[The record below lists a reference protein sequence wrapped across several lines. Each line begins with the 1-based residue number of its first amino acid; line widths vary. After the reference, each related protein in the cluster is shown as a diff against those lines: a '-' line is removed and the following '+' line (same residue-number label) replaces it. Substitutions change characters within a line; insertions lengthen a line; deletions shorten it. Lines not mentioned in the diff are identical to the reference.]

1 MISEQEKAALRQDFA
16 LFAAGWPYLD
26 FDLTV
31 REGDAAFEALELHLT
46 AGRHSEEEDA

>member
-16 LFAAGWPYLD
+16 LFAAGWPHLD
-26 FDLTV
+26 FDLTI
-31 REGDAAFEALELHLT
+31 REDGAAFGDPELHLT